1 MGMIGN
7 ILGAGAVAEVG
18 KAVGGAAEILVGN
31 QAERDAAQS
40 QQLLA
45 AMQQFG
51 LEFQQPAAGPF
62 DRFMNGLNRLPR
74 PVLVIATFGLFGYC
88 MADPNGFATRMQSLD
103 LVPDPLWWLL
113 GAIVS
118 FYFGA
123 RELHY
128 QRTRS
133 SGTLALSRET
143 RTATTAPEAIAAPI
157 AKPAALRPRPRPTPA
172 PTAAP
177 TAIAAPAGAA
187 SVEMRAA
194 DPLFNAAVEEWR
206 RQRG

>member
-88 MADPNGFATRMQSLD
+88 MADPTGFATRMQSLD

-143 RTATTAPEAIAAPI
+143 LTTAAPEAIAAPI
-157 AKPAALRPRPRPTPA
+157 AKPAALRPRPRSTAA
-172 PTAAP
+172 PTA
-177 TAIAAPAGAA
+177 TAIAAPAGAP
-187 SVEMRAA
+187 SVEIRAA
-194 DPLFNAAVEEWR
+194 DPQFNAAVEEWR
-206 RQRG
+206 RLRG

>member
-7 ILGAGAVAEVG
+7 FLGAGSVAEVG
-18 KAVGGAAEILVGN
+18 KVVGDAAEIFVGN

-88 MADPNGFATRMQSLD
+88 MADPGGFSTRMQSLD

-133 SGTLALSRET
+133 PGTLALRQET
-143 RTATTAPEAIAAPI
+143 REAVAPVPIAAPI
-157 AKPAALRPRPRPTPA
+157 AKPTELRPKARPATPA
-172 PTAAP
+172 AAEP
-177 TAIAAPAGAA
+177 
-187 SVEMRAA
+187 SVEVRAA
-194 DPLFNAAVEEWR
+194 DPHFNAAVEEWR
-206 RQRG
+206 RLRR